1 LSTPGSAAG
10 SGSAGTAATSP
21 AGRAR
26 PVAFVTGASGGLG
39 RATVALLRA
48 RGLAVFA
55 TDLALAAIPCGEP
68 GFTAASLDVT
78 DEAAIGASVA
88 QALAE
93 FGRID
98 HVVHLAGR
106 AGHGPLDAVSRADWD
121 AVLDVNL
128 TSAFMLAKATHA
140 ALAQSRGTLTLVSST
155 NGLNGGS
162 ALSGP
167 AYAVAKAGLINLTR
181 YLAKEW
187 AKEGVRVNCLAP
199 GPIDTPMVT
208 GRFTPEVLAALKSS
222 VPLGAIGRP
231 EHVAHAIGYLV
242 SPDAAFVTGT
252 VMNLSGGLVL
262 D

>member
-1 LSTPGSAAG
+1 MNAAIGGGAAG
-10 SGSAGTAATSP
+10 QPAT
-21 AGRAR
+21 RQ
-26 PVAFVTGASGGLG
+26 VAFVTGAAGGLG

-68 GFTAASLDVT
+68 GFTAESLDVT
-78 DEAAIGASVA
+78 DEAAIEARVA
-88 QALAE
+88 QALAQ

-106 AGHGPLDAVSRADWD
+106 AGHGPIDAVTRADWQS
-121 AVLDVNL
+121 VLDVNL
-128 TSAFMLAKATHA
+128 TSAFLLARATHA
-140 ALAQSRGTLTLVSST
+140 ALASARGTLTLTAST
-155 NGLNGGS
+155 NGINGGS
-162 ALSGP
+162 TLSGP

-187 AKEGVRVNCLAP
+187 AGEGIRVNCLAP

-208 GRFTPEVLAALKSS
+208 GRFSPEVLARLRDS
-222 VPLGAIGRP
+222 VPLGLIGEPR
-231 EHVAHAIGYLV
+231 HVAHAIGYLI
-242 SPDAAFVTGT
+242 SADAAFVTGT